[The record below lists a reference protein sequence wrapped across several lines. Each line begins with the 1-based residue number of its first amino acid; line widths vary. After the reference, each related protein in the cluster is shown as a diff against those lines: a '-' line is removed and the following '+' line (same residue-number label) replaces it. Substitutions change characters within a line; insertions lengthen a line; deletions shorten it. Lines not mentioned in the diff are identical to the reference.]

1 MIKDQL
7 RANSA
12 MDPGSSEF
20 LILQKKIEM
29 METKNYEREI
39 ELR

>member
-1 MIKDQL
+1 
-7 RANSA
+7 